1 MNCTILLAKVH
12 GSQIMLLGKRIVS
25 DQLTHHHQMSAS
37 HSTNG
42 QMNNSSDEN
51 ALSPTE
57 TRAIL
62 TPFAFKIDKSLFG
75 IAIARPWRRAIALS
89 IDLLLIAILS
99 EAPGELLAL
108 LVAITLYRI
117 GAKKSR
123 SHPEKKRGIR
133 KALLRIT
140 AAITIF
146 IVLAEVLPEIFSGID
161 KAEQQQTTS
170 EIANVVDKKTGVASF
185 ESDSSSLTG
194 SAYKLASTMAI
205 SQSDCREIACWQVL
219 LSGLFNGYE
228 KQSPSDL
235 EAEQFIRQLVT
246 HVDNQG
252 QLSSI
257 EIQQLK
263 DVLHQIHIA
272 RVAQIQPQEILQRV
286 SSPDRDEVAQTNTSD
301 APANQSAE
309 HTADKKQSNKLYQ
322 ALAWIKSNID
332 SLGIGFGWAAFYF
345 TMFTALWKGQTPGKK
360 IMKIRVLQLDG
371 TALSVWDSF
380 GRYGGYGAG
389 LATGLLGFAQVF
401 WDPNRQAIHD
411 KISATIVIDDSVTF
425 KRDNRAKNKL

>member
-1 MNCTILLAKVH
+1 MVRKLCYWESV
-12 GSQIMLLGKRIVS
+12 VPE
-25 DQLTHHHQMSAS
+25 QLTHYHQMSAS
-37 HSTNG
+37 HNTNG
-42 QMNNSSDEN
+42 QINHTSNESM
-51 ALSPTE
+51 LSPTE

-75 IAIARPWRRAIALS
+75 IAIARPWRRAVALS
-89 IDLLLIAILS
+89 MDLLLIAILS

-108 LVAITLYRI
+108 LVAITLYRL
-117 GAKKSR
+117 GARKSR
-123 SHPEKKRGIR
+123 THPEKKRGIR

-161 KAEQQQTTS
+161 KASQQQTTS
-170 EIANVVDKKTGVASF
+170 KVAKVVENNSDVATF
-185 ESDSSSLTG
+185 ENDSSNFTD

-205 SQSDCREIACWQVL
+205 SQSDCSEIACWQEL
-219 LSGLFNGYE
+219 LSGLFSGYE

-235 EAEQFIRQLVT
+235 EAEKFIRQLVT
-246 HVDNQG
+246 HVDNRG

-263 DVLHQIHIA
+263 DALHQLHIT
-272 RVAQIQPQEILQRV
+272 RVSQTQSQEILLGVSLPDHEKAEEV
-286 SSPDRDEVAQTNTSD
+286 SSSNVPLTQVSKNTVSKDTTNEEQTS
-301 APANQSAE
+301 
-309 HTADKKQSNKLYQ
+309 KLYQ
-322 ALAWIKSNID
+322 GLAWIKSNIE

-360 IMKIRVLQLDG
+360 VMKIRVLQLDG

-389 LATGLLGFAQVF
+389 FATGLLGFAQVF

-425 KRDNRAKNKL
+425 ERSNSVESNFE